1 MNILKQFSA
10 LGPSCLETTEKL
22 EQLRLL
28 ENNIP
33 IHVVL
38 TTHRS
43 IGVDRPD
50 DIKIVS
56 KIIMEKEN
64 G

>member
-1 MNILKQFSA
+1 MVLN
-10 LGPSCLETTEKL
+10 PSRLETIEKL

-28 ENNIP
+28 ENGIP

-38 TTHRS
+38 TDHRN

-50 DIKIVS
+50 DIFL
-56 KIIMEKEN
+56 
-64 G
+64 